1 MVINIVREF
10 SWKGHYA
17 LRPPTN
23 PTCIGLPLTKKPRG
37 FQIACVSLFSFN
49 GINGLEKNIRKFGT

>member
-1 MVINIVREF
+1 M
-10 SWKGHYA
+10 KG
-17 LRPPTN
+17 PICFKTPTN